1 MGPERPKPIEVFW
14 VLRAQVG
21 DREAFDPLFQWC
33 ERLLRP
39 HVFAIVRE
47 PAAVE
52 DILQNIFLTIYRKIR
67 WLNDPDLFR
76 PWVFRIATR
85 EALRYRRVHSDRR
98 EDHFD
103 EAFAGASPEDGLA
116 NAVLS
121 EQALRSLEDVSA
133 ESRAILSLHYLED
146 LSISEAAAI
155 LGIPVGTA
163 KSRLARG
170 IQKLKSLL
178 TSEPLKGRVL

>member
-1 MGPERPKPIEVFW
+1 MGPERPKAIEVLW

-21 DREAFDPLFQWC
+21 DRQAFDPLFQWS

-39 HVFAIVRE
+39 HIHAIVRDR
-47 PAAVE
+47 AALE
-52 DILQNIFLTIYRKIR
+52 DVLQNVFLTVYRKIQ

-76 PWVFRIATR
+76 PWIFRIATR
-85 EALRYRRVHSDRR
+85 EALRYRRLNSDRR
-98 EDHFD
+98 EDPFD
-103 EAFAGASPEDGLA
+103 EAFAGVSPAGGLS

-121 EQALRSLEDVSA
+121 EQTLRGLADVSA

-155 LGIPVGTA
+155 LGVPVGTA

-170 IQKLKSLL
+170 FRNLNRS
-178 TSEPLKGRVL
+178 SAMNR